1 MVAVFSFVYWIR
13 YYTIIEYKIASD
25 SLTNY
30 RRAII
35 KLPMK
40 NSANLSFFC
49 MQLLDVFDQ
58 LSNYSVGIICRKTQ
72 LVLFYD
78 IIFFFWSTCSQFF
91 FAYLVNNLPRFW
103 CFFTTYV
110 VLDILLV
117 TWDISHLFVR
127 IVAPTC
133 EFHHLNN
140 YQILFLFLLWQLLLF
155 ICHSVPC
162 SLASASSSYEILWKK
177 QYL

>member
-13 YYTIIEYKIASD
+13 YYTIIEYQIASD

-35 KLPMK
+35 KLLIK

-58 LSNYSVGIICRKTQ
+58 LSNYSVGIIC
-72 LVLFYD
+72 LFCCM
-78 IIFFFWSTCSQFF
+78 ISFFFFWSTCSQFF
-91 FAYLVNNLPRFW
+91 FAYLVNNLSRFW

-110 VLDILLV
+110 VLHILLV

-133 EFHHLNN
+133 EFHHSNN
-140 YQILFLFLLWQLLLF
+140 YQILFLFLHWQLLPF

-162 SLASASSSYEILWKK
+162 SLASASSSYEILWEK